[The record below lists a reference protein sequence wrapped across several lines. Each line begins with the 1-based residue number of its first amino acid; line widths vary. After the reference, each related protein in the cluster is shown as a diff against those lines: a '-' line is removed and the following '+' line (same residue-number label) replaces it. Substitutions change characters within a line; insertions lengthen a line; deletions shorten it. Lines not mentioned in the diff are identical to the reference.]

1 MSHENQSVS
10 VPVPEIQE
18 SSVKSILNQ
27 LIEESTNMQTSH
39 KLWHNSLKQLSKEM
53 DKEVKKVIKS
63 RPKRKVVQ
71 KPQKVT
77 DKMQKFMKKYP
88 PALDEGVE
96 LEHNGLY
103 TRQIMMKAVSG
114 YIKSANIQNPENKK
128 QWAKDKVLTPIFGL
142 KDDWYTFMQINGL
155 LSRVV
160 IKDVVEAVA
169 ETAPVSA

>member
-1 MSHENQSVS
+1 MSHENQIEAS
-10 VPVPEIQE
+10 VPVPEVHE

-27 LIEESTNMQTSH
+27 LIDESAKMQANH

-53 DKEVKKVIKS
+53 DKEVRKVIRS

-77 DKMQKFMKKYP
+77 EKMQKFMKKYP
-88 PALDEGVE
+88 PVLEDGLG
-96 LEHNGLY
+96 LEHNGMY

-128 QWAKDKVLTPIFGL
+128 QWSKDKVLTPIFGL
-142 KDDWYTFMQINGL
+142 KEDWYTFMQINGL

-160 IKDVVEAVA
+160 IKE
-169 ETAPVSA
+169 